1 MSSLAFTVLVDS
13 NNPQLHTSEVAY
25 LKAKAHPHGGRLR
38 AYRSVALSA
47 VLAQCRTGKKSC
59 NELDIY
65 EFGVYTGISMHQI
78 LWAMDT
84 RSVKTNLWRG
94 EKVTIDG
101 AGAVPRRLWG
111 FDSFAGLPEE
121 TALASSYV
129 HKHHF
134 IQGAWNG
141 QLAMGAESRAELIDK
156 VASYL
161 NDSRVQLVPGFYNE
175 SLTNDLAKKMRPA
188 LYVDVDCD
196 LYSSTVT
203 ALVWLFDHGLVQ
215 VGTVIGYDDWAQGGI
230 SDGEQRA
237 HAEVK
242 ERYGVTFKSLGT
254 PYGGA
259 AFQVTGC
266 QSCGVSHSTPTLGTS
281 LRG

>member
-1 MSSLAFTVLVDS
+1 M
-13 NNPQLHTSEVAY
+13 
-25 LKAKAHPHGGRLR
+25 
-38 AYRSVALSA
+38 
-47 VLAQCRTGKKSC
+47 
-59 NELDIY
+59 
-65 EFGVYTGISMHQI
+65 
-78 LWAMDT
+78 
-84 RSVKTNLWRG
+84 
-94 EKVTIDG
+94 
-101 AGAVPRRLWG
+101 
-111 FDSFAGLPEE
+111 
-121 TALASSYV
+121 ALASSYV

-242 ERYGVTFKSLGT
+242 EQYGVTFKPLGT